1 MIESW
6 AQWVRDKADTFLL
19 LALFA
24 FLLYRGVPEAHE
36 AFGALLLALTGSRK
50 PAQGPGV
57 T

>member
-1 MIESW
+1 MKTLGEW
-6 AQWVRDKADTFLL
+6 LRDKADTFLL

-50 PAQGPGV
+50 PSTDA
-57 T
+57 